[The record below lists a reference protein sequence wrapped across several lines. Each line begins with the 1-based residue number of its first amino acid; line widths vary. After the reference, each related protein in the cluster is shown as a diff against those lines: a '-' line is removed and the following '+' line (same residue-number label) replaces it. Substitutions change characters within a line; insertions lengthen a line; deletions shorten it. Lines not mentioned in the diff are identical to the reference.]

1 VKAKTRPTGAG
12 LVNLD
17 LDGEVVVLVV
27 APRDD
32 GTFVVT
38 VM

>member
-1 VKAKTRPTGAG
+1 MRNNAPALG
-12 LVNLD
+12 LD

>member
-1 VKAKTRPTGAG
+1 
-12 LVNLD
+12 VNLD